1 MPLVSV
7 IVTTYNRRDLLTKT
21 IDSILKQTYKNFEL
35 IVVDNFS
42 DYDFL
47 SYLRSFND
55 ERIRSFQNVN
65 DGIIAVNRNFGIKKA
80 KGDYIAFC
88 DDDDKWM
95 PEKLEKQMKFIIEN
109 QLENK
114 SIVLYTNCIN
124 TSEKT
129 RMVTSKRNINNI
141 NDLIKRNQITY
152 SSTLIS
158 SINLKRNFNE
168 NSEFIAVEDFLFWCS
183 LAVDGYKYF
192 LIKDNLVIHRIN
204 SDSMSM
210 QNIKFK
216 YLSAITVLMYLVIK
230 NKDMKIN
237 HLILGYSVIVHI
249 VKYIITVSI
258 QVTKVKFEK
267 FCKMIQSIPVL

>member
-1 MPLVSV
+1 MVINNMPLVSV

-216 YLSAITVLMYLVIK
+216 YY
-230 NKDMKIN
+230 
-237 HLILGYSVIVHI
+237 
-249 VKYIITVSI
+249 
-258 QVTKVKFEK
+258 
-267 FCKMIQSIPVL
+267 